1 MGQGRSSRG
10 REMKFQWQ
18 GRFGNEIPIFK
29 IKFHIPYYKMKL
41 HYHILYIFFI
51 DFLYNLCYNKRGN
64 ININIGFCQQVLPPL
79 ASLGAVLIIY
89 IPQLGLR
96 PRSFIY
102 IIRIREIIIYR
113 KCVFFFAYLYTG
125 DGGRQKMLHFFTTFF
140 RQLARRKCALFGIL
154 FM

>member
-1 MGQGRSSRG
+1 
-10 REMKFQWQ
+10 MKFEIWS
-18 GRFGNEIPIFK
+18 RFGNEIVGFK
-29 IKFHIPYYKMKL
+29 MKFHTIYYKMKF
-41 HYHILYIFFI
+41 HFYILFYIFI

-64 ININIGFCQQVLPPL
+64 ININIRFCQQVLPPL

-113 KCVFFFAYLYTG
+113 KCVFFFAYLYRG
-125 DGGRQKMLHFFTTFF
+125 EGGRQKMLHFFTTFF
-140 RQLARRKCALFGIL
+140 
-154 FM
+154 

>member
-1 MGQGRSSRG
+1 
-10 REMKFQWQ
+10 MKFEMW
-18 GRFGNEIPIFK
+18 GRFQNEIADFK
-29 IKFHIPYYKMKL
+29 MKFHILYYKMKF
-41 HYHILYIFFI
+41 HYYILSYIFI
-51 DFLYNLCYNKRGN
+51 DFLCNLWYNERGS
-64 ININIGFCQQVLPPL
+64 ISIRMGSTSLMFCQQVFPPL

-102 IIRIREIIIYR
+102 IIRIRKIIIYR

-140 RQLARRKCALFGIL
+140 RQLARRECVLFCVL
-154 FM
+154 LV

>member
-1 MGQGRSSRG
+1 
-10 REMKFQWQ
+10 MKF
-18 GRFGNEIPIFK
+18 RTI
-29 IKFHIPYYKMKL
+29 YYKMKF
-41 HYHILYIFFI
+41 HFYILFYIFI

-64 ININIGFCQQVLPPL
+64 ININIRFCQQVLPPL

-96 PRSFIY
+96 PRRFIY

-113 KCVFFFAYLYTG
+113 KCVFFFAYLYRG

-140 RQLARRKCALFGIL
+140 RWLARRKCALFCIL
-154 FM
+154 FV